1 MEYLFLFFFIILS
14 FSFINSIKLVDNDFF
29 EIDIKNL
36 VRKINR
42 LSISSKNEVMMNILL
57 ERLSNYIKNND
68 IKEERKESPK
78 EKYKDILYV
87 RGNFTENID
96 GTYDIYSHE
105 TIEFDRGYQV
115 SFETA
120 YDDYTKED
128 YEEIVYKMA
137 LMSDNQVY
145 LGVYGGN
152 IEFSFHFD
160 DLDLATTLGILYKQ
174 ISIWDWSLNEEI
186 SNQYCPYT

>member
-1 MEYLFLFFFIILS
+1 MVCKFLFFFIILIIP
-14 FSFINSIKLVDNDFF
+14 FINSIKLVDNDFF

-57 ERLSNYIKNND
+57 ERLSNYIKEND
-68 IKEERKESPK
+68 VKEERKDSTR
-78 EKYKDILYV
+78 EKYKDILYI

-105 TIEFDRGYQV
+105 KVEFDRGYQV
-115 SFETA
+115 SFETL
-120 YDDYTKED
+120 YDDYSKED

-137 LMSDNQVY
+137 LMSNNHVY

-152 IEFSFHFD
+152 AEFSFHFD
-160 DLDLATTLGILYKQ
+160 DLDLATVLGILFKQ
-174 ISIWDWSLNEEI
+174 ISIWDWSINDEI